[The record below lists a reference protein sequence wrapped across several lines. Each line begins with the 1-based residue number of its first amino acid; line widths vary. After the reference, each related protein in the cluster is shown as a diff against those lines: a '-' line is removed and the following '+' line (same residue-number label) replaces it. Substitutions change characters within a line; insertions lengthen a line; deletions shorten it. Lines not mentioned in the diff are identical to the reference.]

1 MFLCSMTHTTSLF
14 LLSFLPYETPHLT
27 QLRQC
32 EYTYSFLMKSRAPTC
47 VVNGYMS
54 STLAHGLSGEVI
66 EHDYFGT
73 HRVADDLKKL
83 DGWVAGLVT
92 IEPEDILRDTQ
103 TTFIC
108 GIRQNRQS
116 QSEGQAA
123 PMMDAMAEMG
133 VTAH

>member
-1 MFLCSMTHTTSLF
+1 MFICCMTHNTSLF
-14 LLSFLPYETPHLT
+14 FSPSFNMNAHIT

-47 VVNGYMS
+47 VVNGWMS
-54 STLAHGLSGEVI
+54 STLAHGLTGDVI

-73 HRVADDLKKL
+73 HQVADDLKKL
-83 DGWVAGLVT
+83 DGWHAGQVT
-92 IEPEDILRDTQ
+92 IEPDDILRDPQ

-108 GIRQNRQS
+108 GIRHGQS
-116 QSEGQAA
+116 RSEGQPA
-123 PMMDAMAEMG
+123 PMIDAMAETS